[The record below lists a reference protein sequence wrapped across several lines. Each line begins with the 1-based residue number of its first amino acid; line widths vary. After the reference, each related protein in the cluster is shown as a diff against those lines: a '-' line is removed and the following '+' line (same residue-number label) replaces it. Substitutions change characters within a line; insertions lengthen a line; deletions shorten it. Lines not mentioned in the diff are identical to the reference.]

1 MNIVEIYIYIYFFY
15 TIFELEFYDFAY
27 NNNLFNLIVT
37 L

>member
-1 MNIVEIYIYIYFFY
+1 MNIVEIYIYISSIY
-15 TIFELEFYDFAY
+15 TIFKLEFYNFAY